1 MVALLMQLVRE
12 HSHVASRLPVCSPA
26 ALRTGSFFGHLAS
39 AQEAVGSHAVLG
51 MQAALCGIWRRS
63 YFPNCPPPLAPVCL
77 LCLFRARELRT
88 APPSAVGGASPALPH
103 AAAAGGIAGAGA
115 AGWPQFATAA
125 LPCRR
130 AARAHQM
137 PEEGKVASAT
147 AMLGSQ
153 GLHSVCPVCCLAW
166 PACCSSCLSCP
177 WYGPLVASV
186 GAAAPKGV
194 YLTAASLPVQHLSV
208 KHAAGQ
214 KGVLLVQD
222 MAEPLPRALATSPEL
237 EEAIGLHGGS
247 VREGQSASAASAAVN
262 EGVESCEGAGRM
274 AVAAAQAAV
283 DAAAALG
290 GEVAPAVGGQA
301 RGGDSVSHAASVAA
315 DSNQHRV
322 QDIDVS
328 DRTGGGGAG
337 GDGNGGTPWAV
348 WLRSVQRRVRAA
360 AAAVASSAAA
370 DHASWQE
377 ALAEGDVAAAAFYSQ
392 LDFET
397 PGAAAAAAA
406 VASPASPTPA
416 IVTSASGDCMVVLQQ
431 APAAAQAATGSVFV
445 CHAAAAAHA
454 VVGTSA
460 GLAPEAAAEGG
471 IGSAGL
477 AGIESMLNQQQTAKL
492 QTGLQDEAEDEAAS
506 CSSTVSVDGFELVSA
521 M

>member
-1 MVALLMQLVRE
+1 M
-12 HSHVASRLPVCSPA
+12 
-26 ALRTGSFFGHLAS
+26 
-39 AQEAVGSHAVLG
+39 
-51 MQAALCGIWRRS
+51 
-63 YFPNCPPPLAPVCL
+63 
-77 LCLFRARELRT
+77 
-88 APPSAVGGASPALPH
+88 
-103 AAAAGGIAGAGA
+103 
-115 AGWPQFATAA
+115 
-125 LPCRR
+125 
-130 AARAHQM
+130 
-137 PEEGKVASAT
+137 
-147 AMLGSQ
+147 
-153 GLHSVCPVCCLAW
+153 
-166 PACCSSCLSCP
+166 
-177 WYGPLVASV
+177 
-186 GAAAPKGV
+186 

-222 MAEPLPRALATSPEL
+222 MADPLPRALATSPEL
-237 EEAIGLHGGS
+237 EEAIGLRGGS

-262 EGVESCEGAGRM
+262 EGVEGCEGAGRM

-283 DAAAALG
+283 DAAAAVG

-301 RGGDSVSHAASVAA
+301 RVSHAASVAA
-315 DSNQHRV
+315 DSNQHGV
-322 QDIDVS
+322 QDIDIN
-328 DRTGGGGAG
+328 DNTGGGGGG
-337 GDGNGGTPWAV
+337 GDGNGATPWAL
-348 WLRSVQRRVRAA
+348 WLRGVQRRVRAA

-370 DHASWQE
+370 DYASWQE

-397 PGAAAAAAA
+397 SGAAAAAAA

-445 CHAAAAAHA
+445 CHAAAAPHA

-460 GLAPEAAAEGG
+460 GPAPAAAAQGRA
-471 IGSAGL
+471 GSAGL
-477 AGIESMLNQQQTAKL
+477 AGSESLLNRQQTAKL
-492 QTGLQDEAEDEAAS
+492 QAGLQEEAEDDAAS